1 MMIGATVTALCL
13 ALCLTL
19 IRTLLGPTLY
29 DRVLAV
35 NSFGTKTVLL
45 LGMLGFLLGRPDFLD
60 LAILYA
66 LINFVAT
73 IAVLKFVRYRSFQ
86 VTLVRKPASKTDIGL
101 ESRPDIREGT

>member
-1 MMIGATVTALCL
+1 MIGLSVVALTI
-13 ALCLTL
+13 ALSLTL
-19 IRTLLGPTLY
+19 LRTLIGPTLY

-45 LGMLGFLLGRPDFLD
+45 LGVLGFFMGRPDFLD

-86 VTLVRKPASKTDIGL
+86 VTLVRKDQTKEKT
-101 ESRPDIREGT
+101 

>member
-1 MMIGATVTALCL
+1 MIGLSVFALIV
-13 ALCLTL
+13 ALSLTL
-19 IRTLLGPTLY
+19 LRALMGPTLY
-29 DRVLAV
+29 DQVLAV

-45 LGMLGFLLGRPDFLD
+45 LGMLGFFMGRPDFLD

-86 VTLVRKPASKTDIGL
+86 VTLVRKDQTK
-101 ESRPDIREGT
+101 EKR

>member
-1 MMIGATVTALCL
+1 MIGVSVIALTI
-13 ALCLTL
+13 ALSLTL
-19 IRTLLGPTLY
+19 LRALMGPTLY
-29 DRVLAV
+29 DQVLAV

-45 LGMLGFLLGRPDFLD
+45 LGVLGFFMGRPDFLD

-86 VTLVRKPASKTDIGL
+86 VTLVRKDQTKEKG
-101 ESRPDIREGT
+101 

>member
-1 MMIGATVTALCL
+1 MILGAAVTALFV
-13 ALCLTL
+13 ALGLTL
-19 IRTLLGPTLY
+19 IRTLMGPTLY

-45 LGMLGFLLGRPDFLD
+45 IGVLGFLMGRPDFLD

-86 VTLVRKPASKTDIGL
+86 VTLVRKPTGAKGK
-101 ESRPDIREGT
+101 

>member
-1 MMIGATVTALCL
+1 MTMLGIAVL
-13 ALCLTL
+13 ALFLGLGLTL
-19 IRTLLGPTLY
+19 LRTLIGPTLY

-45 LGMLGFLLGRPDFLD
+45 LGVLGFLAGRPAFLD

-86 VTLVRKPASKTDIGL
+86 VTLVRKAPGSKD
-101 ESRPDIREGT
+101 S